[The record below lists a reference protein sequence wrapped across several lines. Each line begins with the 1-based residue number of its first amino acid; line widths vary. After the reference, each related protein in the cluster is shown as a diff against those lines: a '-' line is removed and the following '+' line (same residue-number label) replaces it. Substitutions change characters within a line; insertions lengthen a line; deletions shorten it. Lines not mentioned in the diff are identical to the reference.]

1 MDIDEMRRR
10 FREQK
15 AQAQTVETIQETVVS
30 TVEVVNSTETPSQ
43 EENNLPAKSGDLS
56 SVEMNDVT
64 YEYEKGS
71 NKVNFICS
79 SIENKSE
86 EPTGHLILACYI
98 SEKKRK
104 YDGWLNDNHA
114 NFDYASIGSMP
125 IGDALTNINH
135 TFEIPEEF
143 TNFIQT
149 SESEWYFVF
158 TIEEYHDDGEF
169 YIIEYNNGTNEGETI
184 HDCITDESIT
194 ILTTREEDSS
204 TIVCKD
210 GVTFDGCLWSSDY
223 RRMAYVIS
231 GTELAIYYYFD
242 NDKIAFEINHDG
254 QTFYNKEGREIS
266 QDAFTKIFGNEFV
279 DIASK
284 FEDEKKSK
292 FVYIDDDEEEDD
304 EEDLDY
310 DDVYEKVKEIIVD
323 KLNVKPYK
331 VNEDATFVNDLGADS
346 LDVIELT
353 MEFEKEFGVMI
364 PDEDIENITTV
375 EEAVDYIYF
384 RI

>member
-1 MDIDEMRRR
+1 
-10 FREQK
+10 
-15 AQAQTVETIQETVVS
+15 
-30 TVEVVNSTETPSQ
+30 
-43 EENNLPAKSGDLS
+43 
-56 SVEMNDVT
+56 
-64 YEYEKGS
+64 
-71 NKVNFICS
+71 
-79 SIENKSE
+79 
-86 EPTGHLILACYI
+86 
-98 SEKKRK
+98 
-104 YDGWLNDNHA
+104 
-114 NFDYASIGSMP
+114 
-125 IGDALTNINH
+125 
-135 TFEIPEEF
+135 
-143 TNFIQT
+143 
-149 SESEWYFVF
+149 
-158 TIEEYHDDGEF
+158 
-169 YIIEYNNGTNEGETI
+169 
-184 HDCITDESIT
+184 
-194 ILTTREEDSS
+194 
-204 TIVCKD
+204 
-210 GVTFDGCLWSSDY
+210 
-223 RRMAYVIS
+223 MAYVIS